1 MAPGC
6 EHGERP
12 KALDALKLHLHMT
25 ALEVK
30 ETRSHWLFGGTLL
43 PAALAGSVFSVA
55 FMVDLDAMVRVAWA

>member
-1 MAPGC
+1 
-6 EHGERP
+6 
-12 KALDALKLHLHMT
+12 MT